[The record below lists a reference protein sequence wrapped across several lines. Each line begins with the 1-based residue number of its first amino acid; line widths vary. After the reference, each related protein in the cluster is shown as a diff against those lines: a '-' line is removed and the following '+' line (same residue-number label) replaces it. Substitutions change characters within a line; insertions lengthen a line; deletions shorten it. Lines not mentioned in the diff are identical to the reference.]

1 MDVLWNDGAIAV
13 QSGKKIF
20 LILSDEG
27 KIKPLLEVVVSDFS
41 VSVEYH
47 DNISEKEGLMENTR
61 IHQIKVD
68 FNVTPEILRYVY
80 VYIIEAKHC
89 YLIDSGVSGCE
100 KQILNYLTGIGRSA
114 EDVKGIMPLLFWI
127 RGRTC
132 LL

>member
-27 KIKPLLEVVVSDFS
+27 KIKPLLEVVVSDFF

-89 YLIDSGVSGCE
+89 YLVDSEVSGCE